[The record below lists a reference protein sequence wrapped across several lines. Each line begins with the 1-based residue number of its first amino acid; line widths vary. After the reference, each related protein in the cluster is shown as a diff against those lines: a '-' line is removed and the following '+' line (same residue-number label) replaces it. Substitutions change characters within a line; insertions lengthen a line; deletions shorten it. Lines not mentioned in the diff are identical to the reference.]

1 MCGRFTGL
9 TFDEIRD
16 VIGLLERD
24 AGFDVWDDWAVEHPD
39 ERLDGSTD
47 AFPGRAANLI
57 VPSGAAAG
65 MGARAMEPACMT
77 WGYAVDWQKQPLF
90 NTRIEKALAGGGV
103 WGASLERRRC
113 VVPAL
118 AFFEPHATETA
129 VSPRTGK
136 PVKRPYRFAMP
147 GGAPV
152 LLAGVWQDD
161 RFSVVTT
168 EPNAWVSPVHARMPL
183 VLRPAEV
190 PLWLWGAR
198 EEYAR
203 LADRAGVELAVEPL
217 GETAAPG
224 DSQLSLF

>member
-1 MCGRFTGL
+1 M
-9 TFDEIRD
+9 
-16 VIGLLERD
+16 
-24 AGFDVWDDWAVEHPD
+24 
-39 ERLDGSTD
+39 
-47 AFPGRAANLI
+47 
-57 VPSGAAAG
+57 
-65 MGARAMEPACMT
+65 
-77 WGYAVDWQKQPLF
+77 
-90 NTRIEKALAGGGV
+90 
-103 WGASLERRRC
+103 
-113 VVPAL
+113 
-118 AFFEPHATETA
+118 
-129 VSPRTGK
+129 SPRTGK